1 MSSKITRVVLLMAVS
16 MVMVSGCKTVGIQ
29 VPRLVPARKANLGVF
44 KTVAVQEFDGRAEGS
59 AGVASEMSDS
69 VRQSLSTYERLKV
82 LDRSRL
88 GEVLN
93 ELKLGASDLTD
104 GSNVSKLGKIITA
117 GALVAGK
124 ITTYMYNEEN
134 TRKETTCSRSVK
146 VGKKWR
152 TERYRCTVFERT
164 GKAVVRASID
174 VIDVTTGATVVTD
187 SLNAERSAYETA
199 TDQDPAPIDGHA
211 LLADARREIVEEFVK
226 DVLPHTVQVEVYFRK
241 DGDIPALEHG
251 IKYAMVGDWT
261 EAVSTFR
268 QALKGSL
275 ANPKLSPKVIAYA
288 HADLGLALACQGGK
302 DEMNEALK
310 LLNKAFQLSGDED
323 YLNDKT
329 MVQGWIAQQRKLE
342 QQTAGE
348 EKAE

>member
-199 TDQDPAPIDGHA
+199 TDQDPAPIDGRFVPGHHDVVQLGRA
-211 LLADARREIVEEFVK
+211 AEGIVAQEVDRAAVFSCDVPDDRYVGEHGRRVVDEDAPTVQRGIVVDHRNVGQRGAGLEDVHRSTELGDRVPFEDHVAQRCVGIVEV
-226 DVLPHTVQVEVYFRK
+226 
-241 DGDIPALEHG
+241 
-251 IKYAMVGDWT
+251 
-261 EAVSTFR
+261 
-268 QALKGSL
+268 
-275 ANPKLSPKVIAYA
+275 
-288 HADLGLALACQGGK
+288 
-302 DEMNEALK
+302 
-310 LLNKAFQLSGDED
+310 
-323 YLNDKT
+323 
-329 MVQGWIAQQRKLE
+329 
-342 QQTAGE
+342 
-348 EKAE
+348 